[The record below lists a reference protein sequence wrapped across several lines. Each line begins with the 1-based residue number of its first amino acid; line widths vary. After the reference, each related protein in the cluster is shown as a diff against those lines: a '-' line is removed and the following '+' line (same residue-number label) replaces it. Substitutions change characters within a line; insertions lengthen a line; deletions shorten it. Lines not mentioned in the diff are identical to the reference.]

1 MAARQNKPQA
11 STACIARRRP
21 RAEQPRLHGVLSS
34 QQEKAAQRCQADRRT
49 GTFSTTSTSHPPVI
63 HRSVPDRTRGRPR
76 RAASARRRRA
86 WFPPGVRACVGT
98 QGRCGACSESRS
110 PGWSL
115 WLQPACQ
122 CHAFQEPPFSAW
134 DSARQTRTRAITCRV
149 PGTSLCPFDHFF
161 DSAQPIPQRG
171 AWRPPRLLLEQSS
184 TAHGSHAAQVCA
196 SSGGA
201 CGKNVCQRA
210 LLSGTWHS
218 LTSQWAARARRLQRA
233 MAACPSRVIGAR
245 RAPSAAPAP
254 ARARAR
260 AAARRQRRAV
270 PRAAKRQNAPY
281 EGGASRGAHA
291 PADNGLACARRA
303 PMASVPPHRNECA
316 PRPPHWA
323 LRRRR
328 TRACAVATG
337 RSRRAAL
344 LHAFYSPP
352 PLGASKSGTQWV
364 RSGACAPRRRAMSAP
379 ARPRRAAPPKLPES
393 PSAFVWARPPPPTRA
408 LFGCARC
415 GRRHRVRDLG
425 TLSPPPSDREGNPS
439 RCCAPPAA
447 RPGRALVA
455 SLFSSPDGTCP
466 PPLPPRARR
475 AGHGQA
481 AVAATAR
488 AAGRPLRVP
497 QRLAARPQAQ
507 HRLRGGE
514 VPKRGR
520 YAARPP
526 SEQHRRPS
534 GPARHAEAGAAGGSK
549 SHPPL
554 IAT

>member
-134 DSARQTRTRAITCRV
+134 DSARQTRTRAITGRV

-393 PSAFVWARPPPPTRA
+393 PSAFVWARPPPPRA
-408 LFGCARC
+408 LFGCAAGGATGCVIWGLYPPPRPTEKETPRAAV
-415 GRRHRVRDLG
+415 RRPPLAQDVPWWRLFSPRLTEPARRPCRRARAGLGTGKPPWLRQRAPQGDRYEFLSDSLRDLKLNTVCEEAKCPNVGG
-425 TLSPPPSDREGNPS
+425 TPLAHPASSTGDQA
-439 RCCAPPAA
+439 APPATP
-447 RPGRALVA
+447 RLGRLVA
-455 SLFSSPDGTCP
+455 Q
-466 PPLPPRARR
+466 RA
-475 AGHGQA
+475 
-481 AVAATAR
+481 T
-488 AAGRPLRVP
+488 
-497 QRLAARPQAQ
+497 
-507 HRLRGGE
+507 
-514 VPKRGR
+514 
-520 YAARPP
+520 
-526 SEQHRRPS
+526 RPS
-534 GPARHAEAGAAGGSK
+534 
-549 SHPPL
+549 
-554 IAT
+554 

>member
-34 QQEKAAQRCQADRRT
+34 PQEKAAQRRQADRRT

-134 DSARQTRTRAITCRV
+134 DSARQTRTRAITGRV

-201 CGKNVCQRA
+201 CGKNVCQRQRERFSLA
-210 LLSGTWHS
+210 RGTHSHHSG
-218 LTSQWAARARRLQRA
+218 Q
-233 MAACPSRVIGAR
+233 
-245 RAPSAAPAP
+245 
-254 ARARAR
+254 RARAGCRGPWPRALRVSLARDELLPPRQRPRERGRGRRRGGSGGRCLARRRDRMRRTKEVRR
-260 AAARRQRRAV
+260 AAPTRLQTTAWPARDAPRWHQCRPIATSARHV
-270 PRAAKRQNAPY
+270 PRIGRCGAA
-281 EGGASRGAHA
+281 AHA
-291 PADNGLACARRA
+291 P
-303 PMASVPPHRNECA
+303 VPWPQDAAGA
-316 PRPPHWA
+316 PRCSTPSTH
-323 LRRRR
+323 
-328 TRACAVATG
+328 
-337 RSRRAAL
+337 
-344 LHAFYSPP
+344 PP

-364 RSGACAPRRRAMSAP
+364 RSGACTPRRRAVSAP

-393 PSAFVWARPPPPTRA
+393 PSAFVWARPPPQTRA
-408 LFGCARC
+408 LFGCARQGGATGC
-415 GRRHRVRDLG
+415 VIWGLY
-425 TLSPPPSDREGNPS
+425 PPPRPTEKETP
-439 RCCAPPAA
+439 RAAVRRPPLAQDV
-447 RPGRALVA
+447 PLVA
-455 SLFSSPDGTCP
+455 SLFSSPDGTRP

-520 YAARPP
+520 YAARPASSTGDQAAP
-526 SEQHRRPS
+526 PATPRLGRLVAQRATRPS
-534 GPARHAEAGAAGGSK
+534 
-549 SHPPL
+549 
-554 IAT
+554 